1 MGYRNTGIMTNDL
14 ERLIQF
20 HRNRLGLKII
30 WQMTDSSEYI
40 NKIINLKNGIAKFA
54 KSKMNDGSMLELLCF
69 PSHPSSSHCLSIINV
84 SICYIA
90 IRIKSVADTYDHL
103 IKNKITT
110 PSEPILSSEG
120 IAKLFSI

>member
-30 WQMTDSSEYI
+30 REMTDSSEYI

-54 KSKMNDGSMLELLCF
+54 ESKTNDGSMLELLCF
-69 PSHPSSSHCLSIINV
+69 PLIHLLL
-84 SICYIA
+84 IA
-90 IRIKSVADTYDHL
+90 
-103 IKNKITT
+103 
-110 PSEPILSSEG
+110 
-120 IAKLFSI
+120 